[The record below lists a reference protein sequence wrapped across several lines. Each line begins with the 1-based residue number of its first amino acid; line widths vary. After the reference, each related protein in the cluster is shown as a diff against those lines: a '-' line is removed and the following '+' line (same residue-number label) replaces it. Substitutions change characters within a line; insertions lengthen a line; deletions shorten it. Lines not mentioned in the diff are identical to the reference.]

1 MKKFFYLV
9 FILALLSAAETYS
22 QGGGRQS
29 SFNRDKLYWTAWD
42 YSDGGIPKS
51 LYDSAKF
58 NTVIRQAKAGSVV
71 NNLDELAQYP
81 NIFAVNTNAQEWQGN
96 IRQVNEHVQLD
107 WLYAVT
113 GGYYNEFYA
122 SRADSFELAGITT
135 NQEFCLERGT
145 DYFGDKKTITINGEE
160 KECFSSGIDEAYKD
174 KILVRGPHYYQH
186 QGYELYSQDMDRP
199 ITYNAKF
206 IIYPGDPTIPLN
218 PQYNAP
224 CVRVSVY
231 YTDTVRQFP
240 YDQSAPLMTRV
251 YRFPYQEINAT
262 QLLNDPNLQL
272 SYNYKNDIKDSNII
286 IERYY
291 NNNEK
296 LGTEFV
302 IEWLGNAEILV
313 YKVEVWD
320 NSIWDKYAIDETA
333 INLFRS
339 KARWEFLN
347 YFPSSSDFSSK
358 LRGWSSLNEPHTVD
372 LLRSFRF
379 VDSLCALPAP
389 EGFNTAPMF
398 TMFYPNW
405 DNNVDGRDFLKQIIE
420 IAQPNPLFYWY
431 YPFNV
436 GHTDI
441 SGLYY
446 FQTYALR
453 STALWLSEQSVNK
466 YYPSKDW
473 YYTAQSWGYRKT
485 GTNEYFRW
493 RQPTGQALRA
503 SIFAALAYGC
513 KGIFIEPF
521 DSYLGDQS
529 ANGYITEGL
538 LEYIEPVP
546 DTPRWNTLGLFVKD
560 SLGERMG
567 GILSSRLAKLEYE
580 SKNDIVTIR
589 TNFPTE
595 ELREGV
601 AYE

>member
-9 FILALLSAAETYS
+9 CILALLCAAETYS

-42 YSDGGIPKS
+42 NSGRFIPKNF
-51 LYDSAKF
+51 YDSLKF
-58 NTVIRQAKAGSVV
+58 NTVIRQAKAHIQ
-71 NNLDELAQYP
+71 NNLSELAKYQ
-81 NIFAVNTNAQEWQGN
+81 NIFAVNKNAQVLADT
-96 IRQVNEHVQLD
+96 ITPYDSTIQLD

-122 SRADSFELAGITT
+122 YRADDFSLAGQTT

-206 IIYPGDPTIPLN
+206 IIYPGDPTIQLN

-251 YRFPYQEINAT
+251 YRFPYQEFNAT
-262 QLLNDPNLQL
+262 QLSNNPNRTL
-272 SYNYKNDIKDSNII
+272 SYNYKFDVKDSNII

-291 NNNEK
+291 NN
-296 LGTEFV
+296 
-302 IEWLGNAEILV
+302 
-313 YKVEVWD
+313 KVEVWD
-320 NSIWDKYAIDETA
+320 EAIWEKQVLAPGALNKFKTRAKD
-333 INLFRS
+333 
-339 KARWEFLN
+339 EFLDKFN
-347 YFPSSSDFSSK
+347 SSDFINK

-372 LLRSFRF
+372 LLRPFRF
-379 VDSLCALPAP
+379 VDSLCALP
-389 EGFNTAPMF
+389 ENGTNGGFNTAPMF

-405 DNNVDGRDFLKQIIE
+405 DNSIDGRDFLKQIVS
-420 IAQPNPLFYWY
+420 IAKPNPLFYWY
-431 YPFNV
+431 YPFDV
-436 GHTDI
+436 GEKDI
-441 SGLYY
+441 TGLYN
-446 FQTYALR
+446 FQKIILHRAADL
-453 STALWLSEQSVNK
+453 LNNNEINHH
-466 YYPSKDW
+466 YPDKDW
-473 YYTAQSWGYRKT
+473 YYTAQSWGYRKI
-485 GTNEYFRW
+485 GTNEYYRW

-503 SIFAALAYGC
+503 SIFAALVYGC

-521 DSYLGDQS
+521 ETYQGDEWG
-529 ANGYITEGL
+529 NGY
-538 LEYIEPVP
+538 
-546 DTPRWNTLGLFVKD
+546 
-560 SLGERMG
+560 
-567 GILSSRLAKLEYE
+567 
-580 SKNDIVTIR
+580 
-589 TNFPTE
+589 
-595 ELREGV
+595 
-601 AYE
+601 